1 MVMKKIVFPLT
12 LLWCCSLSV
21 SAQAVLRGSISN
33 VPASAIPVAIME
45 YWAVDHWQQLA
56 ILQLENGGAFSTTKM
71 PPVQAQC
78 QIRMTSQPKVK
89 CDFLLPG
96 PGEVHDSLLRMDLDM
111 RFMNGS
117 PTTIAGYP
125 ENDLYFALMSAY
137 YTLSKLRD
145 TSSTAPAAQVNAA
158 ALMFNNMCI
167 EIAKKNPG
175 TFTGDILANVLY
187 RPSQDD
193 YAKDTKEAA
202 MTANAFAIAHVL
214 DKIPFRYDRILNH
227 NAFEK
232 ALNRYYNYF
241 DHASE
246 DGSKN
251 YIEGIMSRRNGN
263 EAVDLFLFKF
273 LMDKMLASKNETGLQ
288 HLLKWYLPD
297 CSDESPLSNYT
308 KTLIAALQN
317 CQPGNNIPDQQWQG
331 LDGNNVSLSEIC
343 AKNKMTLLFFWKS
356 NCSHCREFEPV
367 LAALYEKYHPKGLE
381 VIALSLDKNDLNWK
395 QFLQTAPTKWV
406 NVFVPNEAR
415 DTLTKH
421 FPIPATPTLISLDS
435 QGKVL
440 KRLILRDQLEAHF
453 KEILEK

>member
-1 MVMKKIVFPLT
+1 MNRTI
-12 LLWCCSLSV
+12 LLLLLLCSS
-21 SAQAVLRGSISN
+21 SPESTAQAVLQGSISN
-33 VPASAIPVAIME
+33 IPASAIPVAIME

-56 ILQLENGGAFSTTKM
+56 ILQLENGGAFSTDKM

-78 QIRMTSQPKVK
+78 QIRMTSQAKVK
-89 CDFLLPG
+89 SDFLLPG
-96 PGEVHDSLLRMDLDM
+96 PGEVHDSVLRMDLDM

-117 PTTIAGYP
+117 PTTISGYP
-125 ENDLYFALMSAY
+125 DNDLYFALMSAY
-137 YTLSKLRD
+137 YTLSRLRD
-145 TSSTAPAAQVNAA
+145 STSTAPAAQINSA
-158 ALMFNNMCI
+158 ALMFNNMCL

-175 TFTGDILANVLY
+175 TFTGDILANLLY
-187 RPSQDD
+187 RPKQED

-202 MTANAFAIAHVL
+202 MTANAFAIAHDL
-214 DKIPFRYDRILNH
+214 DKIPFRSDKILNH
-227 NAFEK
+227 VAFER

-273 LMDKMLASKNETGLQ
+273 LLDKMLASKDENGLQ
-288 HLLKWYLPD
+288 YLLKWYLPD

-308 KTLIAALQN
+308 KTLIAALQS
-317 CQPGNNIPDQQWQG
+317 CQPGNVIPDQQWQG
-331 LDGNNVSLSEIC
+331 QDGSNVSLHEVC

-356 NCSHCREFEPV
+356 GCSHCREFKPI
-367 LAALYEKYHPKGLE
+367 LAALYEKYHPLGLE
-381 VIALSLDKNDLNWK
+381 VIALSIDKSDASWK
-395 QFLQTAPTKWV
+395 KVLEAEPTNWV
-406 NVFVPNEAR
+406 NVFVPIETR
-415 DTLTKH
+415 DALTKH